1 MTFYCGIRVLFSHR
15 EAAGNLTEVL
25 QTDPNR
31 LGDAAPT
38 LLVILFEKELD
49 HGAPPCVIIFI
60 VSTPIAASKFDG
72 PHVTKAKRSK
82 MKIGL
87 SPLQGQAS
95 FEETLRECERAEKAG
110 FDSVWLGE
118 HHNNPI
124 LHPAP
129 LIGLAAIASRTSR
142 IGLGTGVLLLP
153 LYHPMMVAEEG
164 AMVDM
169 ISGGRLILGIGAGYA
184 PEEFAAFGC
193 PLSERGSR
201 LEEGTALLTRLWTE
215 EHVTHRGKHYQV
227 NDATVTPRP
236 VQRPRPPLWFG
247 AWAKSAIYR
256 AARLGDAWFVGPSAN
271 LEEIAPCARLYRRA
285 CAENGKGEGE
295 IALFRYVFVAP
306 TTEEAMRPAGG
317 PFIQAFERMY
327 FRWPHPVVKRPP
339 GQLTIER
346 LAKDRIILGDAKTC
360 IDEINRFQEA
370 LNATH
375 LVCRFSVPGIPRE
388 ACQRSLDLFSREVM
402 PKLRSN

>member
-1 MTFYCGIRVLFSHR
+1 
-15 EAAGNLTEVL
+15 
-25 QTDPNR
+25 
-31 LGDAAPT
+31 
-38 LLVILFEKELD
+38 
-49 HGAPPCVIIFI
+49 
-60 VSTPIAASKFDG
+60 
-72 PHVTKAKRSK
+72 

-95 FEETLRECERAEKAG
+95 FEETLRECERAEEAG

-193 PLSERGSR
+193 PLSERGTR
-201 LEEGTALLTRLWTE
+201 LEEGAALLTRLWTE
-215 EHVTHRGKHYQV
+215 EHVTHHGRHYHV
-227 NDATVTPRP
+227 ADATVTPRP
-236 VQRPRPPLWFG
+236 AQRPRPPIWFG
-247 AWAKSAIYR
+247 AWAEPAIRR
-256 AARLGDAWFVGPSAN
+256 AARLGDAWSIGPSAN
-271 LEEIAPCARLYRRA
+271 LEEIAPCARMYRNA
-285 CAENGKGEGE
+285 CGENAKGEGE
-295 IALFRYVFVAP
+295 IALFRYVFVAR
-306 TTEEAMRPAGG
+306 TTGEAIGAAGG

-327 FRWPHPVVKRPP
+327 FRWPHPVVKRPQ

-346 LAKDRIILGDAKTC
+346 LAADRIILGDPRTC
-360 IDEINRFQEA
+360 VDEINRFCNA
-370 LNATH
+370 LNVKH
-375 LVCRFSVPGIPRE
+375 LVCRFSVPGIPRR
-388 ACQRSLDLFSREVM
+388 ACEMSLDLFTREVM
-402 PKLRSN
+402 PGLRST